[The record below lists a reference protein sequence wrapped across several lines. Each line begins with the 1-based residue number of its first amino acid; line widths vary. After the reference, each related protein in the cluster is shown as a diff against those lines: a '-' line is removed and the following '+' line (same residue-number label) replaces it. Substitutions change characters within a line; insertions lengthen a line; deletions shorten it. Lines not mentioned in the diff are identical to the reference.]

1 MTISL
6 SVNDLIT
13 AGEVVGL
20 VLASYGLIR
29 ESFAE
34 LAKPRPYGEGW
45 FGEGAYGGVPSP
57 TTKGLLAVG
66 VRLGLLPRDGS
77 LTLTDH
83 QRNAR
88 LAISGTIIAAVS
100 LIADF
105 AIGLF
110 N

>member
-1 MTISL
+1 MTISV
-6 SVNDLIT
+6 SVDDLIT
-13 AGEVVGL
+13 LGEITGL

-34 LAKPRPYGEGW
+34 LAKPRPYGEGR
-45 FGEGAYGGVPSP
+45 FGEGTYGGAPSP
-57 TTKGLLAVG
+57 KTKGLLAAG

-88 LAISGTIIAAVS
+88 LAISGTIIAALS
-100 LIADF
+100 LVADF
-105 AIGLF
+105 ALGLF